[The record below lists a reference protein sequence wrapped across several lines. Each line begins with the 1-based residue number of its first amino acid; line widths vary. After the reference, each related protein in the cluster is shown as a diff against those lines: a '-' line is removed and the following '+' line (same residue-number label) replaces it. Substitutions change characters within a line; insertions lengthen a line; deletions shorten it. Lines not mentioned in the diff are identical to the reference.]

1 VQLINTAPGTPG
13 QPRQTMNKFE
23 LSSIE
28 EAAAMINRLRAFI
41 LANGMTM
48 ENAALTGEAEARAN
62 TLTIIAKVHRE
73 TA

>member
-1 VQLINTAPGTPG
+1 
-13 QPRQTMNKFE
+13 MNNFE
-23 LSSIE
+23 LNTIE
-28 EAAAMINRLRAFI
+28 EAAAMITRLNAFI

-48 ENAALTGEAEARAN
+48 ENAALTGEAEARAK